1 MLGLSQE
8 NTSPK
13 SDTICL
19 ILTLG
24 LSRFAAERFYVGKI
38 GGAFIQILTSNID
51 IILFFVS
58 RSVSIPPTTYL
69 ILTIIGYAALFLWKG
84 LDIIMIVNNS
94 FTDGKGRVVCSR
106 AVREENGIIEDR
118 SSFKLN
124 MFMCIMYCVLYLV
137 ARFLLREVVKLL

>member
-38 GGAFIQILTSNID
+38 GGAFIQLLTSNID

-58 RSVSIPPTTYL
+58 RSVSIPPTTHL
-69 ILTIIGYAALFLWKG
+69 ILTIIGYAAWFLWKV

-106 AVREENGIIEDR
+106 AVREENGVFEDKTNFR
-118 SSFKLN
+118 LN
-124 MFMCIMYCVLYLV
+124 LFMCISYCVLFLV

>member
-106 AVREENGIIEDR
+106 AIREENGVIEDR
-118 SSFKLN
+118 RGFKLN
-124 MFMCIMYCVLYLV
+124 MFMCSMYCVLYLV

>member
-1 MLGLSQE
+1 M
-8 NTSPK
+8 
-13 SDTICL
+13 
-19 ILTLG
+19 
-24 LSRFAAERFYVGKI
+24 
-38 GGAFIQILTSNID
+38 
-51 IILFFVS
+51 S

-69 ILTIIGYAALFLWKG
+69 ILTIIGYAALFLWKV

>member
-19 ILTLG
+19 LLAVG
-24 LSRFAAERFYVGKI
+24 LSRFAADRFYVGKI
-38 GGAFIQILTSNID
+38 GGAFIQLLTSNID
-51 IILFFVS
+51 IIHFFVN
-58 RSVSIPPTTYL
+58 RYVSLSAPADL
-69 ILTIIGYAALFLWKG
+69 ALTIIGYAIYFLWKV
-84 LDIIMIVNNS
+84 LDIVMIVNNS

-137 ARFLLREVVKLL
+137 ARFLLREVAKLL

>member
-1 MLGLSQE
+1 MLGLSKE

-38 GGAFIQILTSNID
+38 GGAFLQILTSNID

-58 RSVSIPPTTYL
+58 RSVSIPPTTHL

-94 FTDGKGRVVCSR
+94 FTDGKERVVCSR

-137 ARFLLREVVKLL
+137 ARFLLREVAKLL

>member
-38 GGAFIQILTSNID
+38 GGAFLQILTSNID

-58 RSVSIPPTTYL
+58 RSVSIPPTTHL

-94 FTDGKGRVVCSR
+94 FTDGKERVVCSR

-137 ARFLLREVVKLL
+137 ARFLLREVAKLL

>member
-24 LSRFAAERFYVGKI
+24 LSRFAAERFYVGRI
-38 GGAFIQILTSNID
+38 GGAFVQLLTSNID
-51 IILFFVS
+51 VILFFVT
-58 RSVSIPPTTYL
+58 RFVSISAPTHL
-69 ILTIIGYAALFLWKG
+69 VFVIIGYAALFLWKVI
-84 LDIIMIVNNS
+84 DIVTIVNNS

-106 AVREENGIIEDR
+106 AVREENGVIEDR
-118 SSFKLN
+118 RIFKLN
-124 MFMCIMYCVLYLV
+124 MFMCIVYCILYLV
-137 ARFLLREVVKLL
+137 ARFLLHEVTKLL

>member
-38 GGAFIQILTSNID
+38 GGAFLQILTSNID
-51 IILFFVS
+51 VILFFVS

-137 ARFLLREVVKLL
+137 ARFLLREVAKLL

>member
-38 GGAFIQILTSNID
+38 GGAFLQILTSNID

-106 AVREENGIIEDR
+106 AIREENGIIEDR

>member
-38 GGAFIQILTSNID
+38 GGAFLQILTSNID

-137 ARFLLREVVKLL
+137 ARFLLREVAKLL

>member
-38 GGAFIQILTSNID
+38 GGAFLQILTSNID
-51 IILFFVS
+51 VILFFVS

-106 AVREENGIIEDR
+106 AVREENGIIEDKTN
-118 SSFKLN
+118 FKLN
-124 MFMCIMYCVLYLV
+124 MIMCIMYCVLYLV
-137 ARFLLREVVKLL
+137 ARFLLREVAKLL

>member
-38 GGAFIQILTSNID
+38 GGAFLQILTSNID

-106 AVREENGIIEDR
+106 AIREENGVIEDR
-118 SSFKLN
+118 RGFKLN

-137 ARFLLREVVKLL
+137 ARFLLREVAKLL

>member
-19 ILTLG
+19 LLTLG
-24 LSRFAAERFYVGKI
+24 LSRFAAERFYVGRI
-38 GGAFIQILTSNID
+38 GGAFFQLLTSNID
-51 IILFFVS
+51 IILFFVA
-58 RSVSIPPTTYL
+58 RHVSLSPVANLVL
-69 ILTIIGYAALFLWKG
+69 IIIGYTALFLWKV

-106 AVREENGIIEDR
+106 AVREENGIIEDKTNFR
-118 SSFKLN
+118 LN
-124 MFMCIMYCVLYLV
+124 LFMVIVYCILFFVT
-137 ARFLLREVVKLL
+137 RFLIHEVAKLL

>member
-38 GGAFIQILTSNID
+38 GGAFIQLLTSNID

-58 RSVSIPPTTYL
+58 RSVSIPPTTHL
-69 ILTIIGYAALFLWKG
+69 ILTIIGYAALFLWKV

-94 FTDGKGRVVCSR
+94 FTDG
-106 AVREENGIIEDR
+106 
-118 SSFKLN
+118 
-124 MFMCIMYCVLYLV
+124 
-137 ARFLLREVVKLL
+137 

>member
-8 NTSPK
+8 NTSPR

-38 GGAFIQILTSNID
+38 GGAFLQILTSNID

>member
-38 GGAFIQILTSNID
+38 GGAFLQILTSNID